1 MYQLYIANKNYS
13 SWSLRPW
20 VLMREL
26 DIAFIEKFVCFD
38 QADNYEAFRAF
49 APNGKVPCL
58 IDEGLIDEGLIDDG
72 LVNDSST
79 GGAQPIWDSLGIA
92 EYLYEFDPRVWPDE
106 FAARVWARCAVAEMH
121 GGFDALRHFCTMSV
135 GIRVELNAIPA
146 SLQRDVARIDELW
159 SQGLQRFGGPFLAG
173 QHYTAVDAFFAP
185 VVFRLRTYGLSLTN
199 TASAYVE
206 RILQRPAMLEWERDA
221 LHEPYREQGHEAE
234 VHAMGRITA
243 DYRKN

>member
-26 DIAFIEKFVCFD
+26 DIAFVEKFVSFE
-38 QADNYEAFRAF
+38 QADNFESFRAF

-58 IDEGLIDEGLIDDG
+58 IDDGLIDDG
-72 LVNDSST
+72 FTD
-79 GGAQPIWDSLGIA
+79 GGQAIWDSLGIT

-106 FAARVWARCAVAEMH
+106 LAARAWARCAVAEMH
-121 GGFDALRHFCTMSV
+121 GGFHALRHCCAMSV
-135 GIRVELNAIPA
+135 GIRVTLNNKPA
-146 SLQRDVARIDELW
+146 SLQRDIARIDELW

-185 VVFRLRTYGLSLTN
+185 VVFRLRTYGLSVSAA
-199 TASAYVE
+199 ASAYVE
-206 RILQRPAMLEWERDA
+206 RTLQRPAMLEWERDA
-221 LHEPYREQGHEAE
+221 LQEPYREETHEAE
-234 VHAMGRITA
+234 VHEMGCVTA
-243 DYRKN
+243 DFRSS